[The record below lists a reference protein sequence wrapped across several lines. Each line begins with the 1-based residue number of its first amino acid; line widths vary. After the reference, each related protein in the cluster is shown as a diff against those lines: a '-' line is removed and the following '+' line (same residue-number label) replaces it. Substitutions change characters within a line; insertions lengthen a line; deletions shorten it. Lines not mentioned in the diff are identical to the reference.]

1 MPNTLIKKDVIK
13 DFKKG
18 LTTKDLIEK
27 YGLAK
32 STINRWLRPIRQNI
46 AHLNY
51 KELTNEHLKLL
62 KKYEQTKLEL
72 EIFKNLNCLPSTPRI
87 DKLNAIEK
95 FYSVYPVKT
104 MCRLLDVKVGTFY
117 NHLNRRVKEPEFVK
131 NDKMLKPLV
140 LKVFNDSKQRLG
152 SNKIAQVLRKEGYT
166 ISNAKAKQLMNE
178 LNIKPNLGKKKKRN
192 PVPVESK
199 NKFLKNRVGKNFTR
213 DNPNEVWVGDVTEV
227 EILSNKFFV
236 CIILDLFSRKIISQ
250 LISYRS
256 SQNLVCNTFNAA
268 FEARGEPKELI
279 FHSDRGPQYTSYKYR
294 QLLYSLNLIPSYSK
308 TARPRDNAVAE
319 SFFSHFKKEE
329 IHRNDY
335 QTLEELTE
343 SVDEYIAYFND
354 FRPHHHLNGKTPNEL
369 ETEYRQK
376 KGLTAL
382 LSNQSSLG
390 LQIKK
395 TFFLGQMSLKGSKV
409 FV

>member
-18 LTTKDLIEK
+18 LTTKDLIKK

-51 KELTNEHLKLL
+51 KELTNKHLKLI
-62 KKYEQTKLEL
+62 KEHEQTKLEL
-72 EIFKNLNCLPSTPRI
+72 EIYKNLNCLPSSPRL

-95 FYSVYPVKT
+95 FYDIYPTRT
-104 MCRLLDVKVGTFY
+104 MCRLLDVNVGTFY
-117 NHLNRRVKEPEFVK
+117 NHLNRRVKEPEHIK

-140 LKVFNDSKQRLG
+140 LKVFNDSKKRLG
-152 SNKIAQVLRKEGYT
+152 AIKIAQVLRKDGYT
-166 ISNAKAKQLMNE
+166 ISNKKAKQLMNE
-178 LNIKPNLGKKKKRN
+178 LNIKPISGKKKKRE
-192 PVPVESK
+192 PVLVESK
-199 NKFLKNRVGKNFTR
+199 NKYLKNRVGKNFTR

-227 EILSNKFFV
+227 DILGNPFFI
-236 CIILDLFSRKIISQ
+236 CIILDLFSRKVIAHRVHPKDNI
-250 LISYRS
+250 
-256 SQNLVCNTFNAA
+256 NLVSNTLKDAY
-268 FEARGEPKELI
+268 ESRGFPENVI
-279 FHSDRGPQYTSYKYR
+279 VHSDRGSNYTSFKYR
-294 QLLYSLNLIPSYSK
+294 NLLYSLNLIPSYSE

-329 IHRNDY
+329 IYNIDY
-335 QTLEELTE
+335 QSLEELTE
-343 SVDEYIAYFND
+343 SVDEYIEYFND
-354 FRPHHHLNGKTPNEL
+354 FRPHHHLNGRTPNEA
-369 ETEYRQK
+369 ESEYIKK
-376 KGLTAL
+376 KGLTAS
-382 LSNQSSLG
+382 LSYQPSLS

-395 TFFLGQMSLKGSKV
+395 TFLSGQMTLNSSKV

>member
-1 MPNTLIKKDVIK
+1 MPNTKIKKDVIR

-18 LTTKDLIEK
+18 LTTNDLIEK

-32 STINRWLRPIRQNI
+32 STINRWLRPIRENI

-51 KELTNEHLKLL
+51 KDLTNEHLNLL
-62 KKYEQTKLEL
+62 KEYEQTKLEL

-95 FYSVYPVKT
+95 FYNVYPVKT
-104 MCRLLDVKVGTFY
+104 MYRLLDVNVGTFY
-117 NHLNRRVKEPEFVK
+117 NHLNRRVKEPEYIK

-152 SNKIAQVLRKEGYT
+152 PIKIAQVLRKDGYT
-166 ISNAKAKQLMNE
+166 ISNKKAKQLMNE
-178 LNIKPNLGKKKKRN
+178 LNIKPISGKKKKRE
-192 PVPVESK
+192 PVLVESK
-199 NKFLKNRVGKNFTR
+199 NKYLKNRVGKNFTR

-227 EILSNKFFV
+227 DILGNPFFI
-236 CIILDLFSRKIISQ
+236 CIILDLFSRKVIAHRVHPKDNI
-250 LISYRS
+250 
-256 SQNLVCNTFNAA
+256 NLVSNTLKDAY
-268 FEARGEPKELI
+268 ESRGFPENVI
-279 FHSDRGPQYTSYKYR
+279 VHSDRGSNYTSFKYR
-294 QLLYSLNLIPSYSK
+294 NLLYSLNLIPSYSK

-329 IHRNDY
+329 IYNIDY
-335 QTLEELTE
+335 QSLEELTE
-343 SVDEYIAYFND
+343 SVDEYIEFFND
-354 FRPHHHLNGKTPNEL
+354 FRPHHHLNGRTPNEM
-369 ETEYRQK
+369 EAEYINK

-382 LSNQSSLG
+382 LSNQSTLS

-395 TFFLGQMSLKGSKV
+395 TFSLGQMSQKGSKV